1 MAGCVQER
9 LDSARIA
16 AARGS
21 PTMECVTHVLQYV
34 DRAALE
40 QLVPRLVDIIR
51 SSPGGAKHSSAVRL
65 CKLPVSN
72 HECFT

>member
-1 MAGCVQER
+1 MQER

-51 SSPGGAKHSSAVRL
+51 SSPGGDKHSSAVRFMQAIL
-65 CKLPVSN
+65 S
-72 HECFT
+72 